1 MEYKEMARQVVRFH
15 ARPLIDVLRRIYNTG
30 IKLPSFTVGE
40 VRVSFDPLLGRLF
53 ATYANERIGTV
64 KTSGLFEPA
73 PRSRLVSHKL
83 LRDIVEHPLE
93 AAVAGLILGP
103 RARCAICRIP
113 LGREDRPR
121 GIGASCW
128 EKGEFWRLEKKT
140 NVGDRSSSKIGTRRK
155 VRR

>member
-1 MEYKEMARQVVRFH
+1 MARIVNRFH
-15 ARPLIDVLRRIYNTG
+15 ARPLIDVLRRIHETG

-73 PRSRLVSHKL
+73 PDSRLIAHKL
-83 LRDIVEHPLE
+83 LKDIVEHPLE

-113 LGREDRPR
+113 LGRKDRAR
-121 GIGASCW
+121 GIGAKCW

-140 NVGDRSSSKIGTRRK
+140 NVGDRRSSKLVKRRE